1 MIWYNIHI
9 YTQMTK
15 LLCPSTSPAWVQW
28 SIPISLNWFLS
39 HDFFF
44 NCSFSSCKCW
54 ELPRSLTT
62 WHFMP
67 WHSIASASFAV
78 CFMDGPSLRVIGT
91 RSGTG
96 ASRHSFGLPS
106 KDRALDLKRV
116 GWVSSEDSK
125 WIMSLCESN
134 VNQRVKELKK
144 LGLSQGDVVLLRF
157 GGRQTV
163 AACEGGG
170 REGGVLLSNSCRQSL
185 AAEDGDEVQFI
196 SHFEAKEAQEV
207 LVETSSIFVSAWS
220 SMATGLELH
229 KYLKAVLDGTLLFQ
243 GDVRQLSLNGQV
255 SEIQISSIHGKGPK
269 TGPWPGPWLVTE
281 KTGVKVKSSK
291 KINEN
296 PEGGQITTG
305 FAQVGGLAAVIE
317 ELKEAVQLPLQNPQ
331 VYRRIG
337 VTPPRGVLLY
347 GPPGT
352 GKTLLAKSLAEELE
366 CPCELLAATDLV
378 GTGLGESEERIK
390 MAFQSCRQQAAERKT
405 GALLFI
411 DEVDAV
417 CPKRDDASEMERR
430 TLLGFHSCFVFN
442 FCFSDH
448 QMKVLNMRAFLC
460 IFGFRWPTTTEYRMV
475 AAFLTAL
482 DGVHSGDSVVLLGA
496 TNRPD
501 AIDPALRRAGRLE
514 REIEVGVPNAEEL
527 IGQSVFSFHLLI
539 FFCCLKLATFLW
551 ETQHELIG
559 MSFWGE
565 NDITSHQH
573 LILKK
578 GGITNPQRRD
588 WRFWVF
594 TCVVYITVLVRLNS
608 ASLPEGVMDMWGQ
621 TCDPCVRLLLVLPCV
636 WGRRW

>member
-1 MIWYNIHI
+1 M
-9 YTQMTK
+9 
-15 LLCPSTSPAWVQW
+15 
-28 SIPISLNWFLS
+28 
-39 HDFFF
+39 
-44 NCSFSSCKCW
+44 
-54 ELPRSLTT
+54 
-62 WHFMP
+62 
-67 WHSIASASFAV
+67 
-78 CFMDGPSLRVIGT
+78 
-91 RSGTG
+91 
-96 ASRHSFGLPS
+96 
-106 KDRALDLKRV
+106 
-116 GWVSSEDSK
+116 
-125 WIMSLCESN
+125 
-134 VNQRVKELKK
+134 NQSVKELKK

-196 SHFEAKEAQEV
+196 SQFEAEEAQEV

-229 KYLKAVLDGTLLFQ
+229 KYLKAVLDETLLFQ

-255 SEIQISSIHGKGPK
+255 SEIQISTIHGKAPK

-291 KINEN
+291 QNEHH
-296 PEGGQITTG
+296 EGGRQICTG

-317 ELKEAVQLPLQNPQ
+317 ELKEAVQLPLQNPE

-430 TLLGFHSCFVFN
+430 TLLGVYPCFVFN
-442 FCFSDH
+442 FCFSYH
-448 QMKVLNMRAFLC
+448 
-460 IFGFRWPTTTEYRMV
+460 RMNV
-475 AAFLTAL
+475 
-482 DGVHSGDSVVLLGA
+482 
-496 TNRPD
+496 
-501 AIDPALRRAGRLE
+501 
-514 REIEVGVPNAEEL
+514 
-527 IGQSVFSFHLLI
+527 
-539 FFCCLKLATFLW
+539 
-551 ETQHELIG
+551 
-559 MSFWGE
+559 
-565 NDITSHQH
+565 
-573 LILKK
+573 LKK
-578 GGITNPQRRD
+578 
-588 WRFWVF
+588 
-594 TCVVYITVLVRLNS
+594 
-608 ASLPEGVMDMWGQ
+608 
-621 TCDPCVRLLLVLPCV
+621 
-636 WGRRW
+636 